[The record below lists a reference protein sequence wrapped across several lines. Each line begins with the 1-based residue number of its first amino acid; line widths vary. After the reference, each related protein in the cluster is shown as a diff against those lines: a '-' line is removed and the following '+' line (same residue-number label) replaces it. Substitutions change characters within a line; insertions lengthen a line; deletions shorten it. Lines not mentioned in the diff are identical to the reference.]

1 MSALPAVRD
10 PWQTTWRE
18 VVAALA
24 VLAALAALAA
34 FALWGMPPTA
44 GSAPTA
50 RERSPAVTAP
60 AQPREREGE
69 ERGD

>member
-1 MSALPAVRD
+1 MSAPPAVRD
-10 PWQTTWRE
+10 PWQTTRRE
-18 VVAALA
+18 IVTALA

-44 GSAPTA
+44 GTAPTA
-50 RERSPAVTAP
+50 RDRSPAVTAP
-60 AQPREREGE
+60 PREREWE